1 MSDEEDR
8 LARWS
13 RRKIEGDGPPPDA
26 AAAEPEPLGEAALA
40 ALPDV
45 ATIDATTD
53 IRGFLQNG
61 VPQALRAAAL
71 ARAWL
76 TDPAIRDRVPD
87 AIDYAEDYNAPHT
100 ISGWGPACPDEARRA
115 VARAHPPEPHYEAPE
130 PARPAI
136 ETQGETT
143 AQEQAPRHDDGGAEA
158 APAPVVAALAREGD
172 TKMLRRHGGALPED
186 D

>member
-13 RRKIEGDGPPPDA
+13 RRKIEGDGPPSDA
-26 AAAEPEPLGEAALA
+26 AAAEPEPLDEAALA
-40 ALPDV
+40 ALPCV

-100 ISGWGPACPDEARRA
+100 ISGWGPACPDEARRV
-115 VARAHPPEPHYEAPE
+115 VARAHPPEPRDEAPE
-130 PARPAI
+130 PARPAVG
-136 ETQGETT
+136 TQAETT
-143 AQEQAPRHDDGGAEA
+143 AQEQAPRGDDAAEA
-158 APAPVVAALAREGD
+158 APAPVVTALARERD